1 MNEGYGPKSLR
12 ENQIAALQPLA
23 LPALKRII
31 KVTTL
36 PGALKRSFPRMNAGV
51 PLPIAGFQFSRRH
64 FIPAGNLISFCRF

>member
-1 MNEGYGPKSLR
+1 VNEGYGPKSLR

-36 PGALKRSFPRMNAGV
+36 PGALKRSFPRMNAGASTTNRRFPV
-51 PLPIAGFQFSRRH
+51 LTQTLQPCGQFD
-64 FIPAGNLISFCRF
+64 